1 MSEVSTT
8 HAPDPHSEWPLRP
21 WLLAVLLGLAG
32 LGVHFAAEWN
42 SDEWAP
48 WRAALTAALAFGPL
62 AFAFTLDRDRWQAPL
77 AFAAIVALVMA
88 GIAWRVANAGES
100 YADAPFWFA
109 AGVVSIALAL
119 PLFQAGFHKRRWR
132 TPYEETHFHVW
143 TDSITV
149 AGALAFVGVS
159 WLLLFLLAALFSA
172 IDIAL
177 LEDLIERGWFGWSFS
192 GAAFGAALG
201 VLRNQLKII
210 GTLQSVVMLVFSII
224 AVPLA
229 VALAIF
235 LLAVLASGISVL
247 WNATESP
254 TPLLLSVAVASFVL
268 VNAVVR
274 NDDEEASGNRVLRWA
289 ALALALAIFPLAL
302 LAAVSTGTRI
312 AEYGL
317 SPERIWGVIAVAVA
331 VAYGLAYFLA
341 PIRGRLTGWMERVR
355 RANMHFAAGVC
366 VLAFILALPL
376 FDFGAISARNQIA
389 RLESGK
395 VAVDEFD
402 FAALRWDFGDA
413 GREALARLKDSENP
427 RIAQLAA
434 DTFALEV
441 RPYGATSVAGRREI
455 SEKADLSRLDDAT
468 AQAVRAYLRDE
479 IILCREGCRVQ
490 LLRET
495 GRGKLIGLMTNSDYG
510 QNPHL
515 LLVEAGTAK
524 AISQRVVNGRLIHE
538 YEGLGEPMNKAGEV
552 ELRPFT
558 GYQIFVDGKPVG
570 QPFE

>member
-1 MSEVSTT
+1 MSDTASIRHEDW
-8 HAPDPHSEWPLRP
+8 ALRP
-21 WLLAVLLGLAG
+21 WVLAAMLGLAG
-32 LGVHFAAEWN
+32 LGVHFVAQWDSNA
-42 SDEWAP
+42 WAP
-48 WRAALTAALAFGPL
+48 WRAALTAALAFGSL

-77 AFAAIVALVMA
+77 AFAAVVALVMA

-100 YADAPFWFA
+100 HADAPFWFA

-132 TPYEETHFHVW
+132 TPYDETHFHVW
-143 TDSITV
+143 TDSISV

-159 WLLLFLLAALFSA
+159 WLLLFLLSALFSA
-172 IDIAL
+172 IAIDL
-177 LEDLIERGWFGWSFS
+177 LEHLIEQGWFGWSFS

-274 NDDEEASGNRVLRWA
+274 NDDGEASGNRVLRWA

-302 LAAVSTGTRI
+302 LSAISTGTRI
-312 AEYGL
+312 AQYGL
-317 SPERIWGVIAVAVA
+317 SPERIWGVIAVGVA
-331 VAYGLAYFLA
+331 VAYGLAYFIA
-341 PIRGRLTGWMERVR
+341 PIRGRMAGWMERVR
-355 RANMHFAAGVC
+355 AANMHLAVGTC

-376 FDFGAISARNQIA
+376 FDFGAISAKNQIA

-413 GREALARLKDSENP
+413 GREALARLTDSNDPEIAKIASETQTQDSRPYRGYRDTNRDERIANIRFEFEDEALRDHVRGSVRGNRWYCDKPCVALDLGAGEDGRRKVAMVEGGNVRKLSFDLGEAVDDSPAGAAAMEVVLAAEAVEATPDQTADSEVEI
-427 RIAQLAA
+427 REW
-434 DTFALEV
+434 T
-441 RPYGATSVAGRREI
+441 GRRI
-455 SEKADLSRLDDAT
+455 YID
-468 AQAVRAYLRDE
+468 
-479 IILCREGCRVQ
+479 
-490 LLRET
+490 
-495 GRGKLIGLMTNSDYG
+495 G
-510 QNPHL
+510 QP
-515 LLVEAGTAK
+515 A
-524 AISQRVVNGRLIHE
+524 
-538 YEGLGEPMNKAGEV
+538 
-552 ELRPFT
+552 
-558 GYQIFVDGKPVG
+558 G